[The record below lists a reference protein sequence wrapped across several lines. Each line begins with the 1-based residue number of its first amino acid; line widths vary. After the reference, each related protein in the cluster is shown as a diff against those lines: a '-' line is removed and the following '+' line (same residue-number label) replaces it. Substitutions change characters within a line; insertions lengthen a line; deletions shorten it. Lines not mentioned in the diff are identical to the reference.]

1 MKIHIFLILFF
12 SFLNAQ
18 AGFLD
23 INLGLVQGSSS
34 TNAEESQT
42 TRNLTSVGL
51 YAHLGKP
58 EVRSGFLMGWILN
71 SVAVNDEFTTSGVTQ
86 KITSSD
92 MGPALRLYYDKEI
105 VYSATLFYG
114 IICKG
119 KYQAST
125 ADENISGSSLN
136 IKLSAETRINEMFLI
151 GFSLNSYSANYSTS
165 VTNSVQSDV
174 SYKNTLMYPSLSL
187 AFQF

>member
-1 MKIHIFLILFF
+1 MKKYILIILFF
-12 SFLNAQ
+12 TTSYAQ
-18 AGFLD
+18 AAFFD
-23 INLGLVQGSSS
+23 INLGLLQGAS
-34 TNAEESQT
+34 TTTAEESKT

-58 EVRSGFLMGWILN
+58 EARSGFLMGWN
-71 SVAVNDEFTTSGVTQ
+71 VTSVAVNDEFSTSGVTQ

-92 MGPALRLYYDKEI
+92 MGPAVRWYYDKEI
-105 VYSATLFYG
+105 VYSATVFYG
-114 IICKG
+114 VICKG
-119 KYQAST
+119 NYQT
-125 ADENISGSSLN
+125 TTVDEKISGSSLN
-136 IKLSAETRINEMFLI
+136 IKLSAEARINEMFLI

-174 SYKNTLMYPSLSL
+174 SYKNTLMYPSLSV